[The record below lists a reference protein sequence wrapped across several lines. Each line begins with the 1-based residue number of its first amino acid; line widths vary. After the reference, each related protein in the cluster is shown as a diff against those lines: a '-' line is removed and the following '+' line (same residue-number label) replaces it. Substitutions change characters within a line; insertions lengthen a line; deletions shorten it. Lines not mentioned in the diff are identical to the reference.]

1 MLRDLSWLICGI
13 FTLCLFVCVALVSP
27 TRSTFPNG
35 TIKSA
40 SCYLLISFRDYECC
54 GGLTLERK
62 CPGSIFHLWLFIGIA
77 QELHWSCTKMT
88 ISVLKVSRPAKNKDL
103 KPMALTSTIS
113 WYICTLWPSSSFCWS
128 QKSVY
133 CFRHLNVYL
142 ECLPCT
148 VACIHPDVLRLS
160 GCIALTCDAHIPA
173 EHEIELSNTN
183 MQLNCSPGLADV
195 TVHASRTVAVKIIKN
210 CM

>member
-13 FTLCLFVCVALVSP
+13 FTLCLFVCLALVSP

-54 GGLTLERK
+54 GGLTLGRK

-88 ISVLKVSRPAKNKDL
+88 ISVLKVSRPGKNKDL

-113 WYICTLWPSSSFCWS
+113 WYICTLWPSSSFCLS
-128 QKSVY
+128 QFIVLDIWMSTW
-133 CFRHLNVYL
+133 NVYHAPL
-142 ECLPCT
+142 RAYIPTSWDCLD
-148 VACIHPDVLRLS
+148 ALRWHAMPTFLRNMRLN
-160 GCIALTCDAHIPA
+160 CQILTC
-173 EHEIELSNTN
+173 N
-183 MQLNCSPGLADV
+183 
-195 TVHASRTVAVKIIKN
+195 
-210 CM
+210 